1 MMLVVVVVTVV
12 PCPVPGVNP
21 FGPHCRSTLGERVLK
36 LKDAV
41 VARTLESCT
50 LKGAGQPVGVNSM
63 APMSGVVSRAALF
76 KSIGTMLNTFRP
88 AFL

>member
-1 MMLVVVVVTVV
+1 MMFTVVVVTVV

-21 FGPHCRSTLGERVLK
+21 LGPHCRFTLGERLVK
-36 LKDAV
+36 LTEAV

-76 KSIGTMLNTFRP
+76 KSIGTTLNTLLP